1 MYKGIKMTL
10 FLGLWVLLN
19 IYLKQTKKK
28 KYTWVQVFKPVIIG
42 YPILITIGFLSGMM
56 AMKVLQ
62 TM

>member
-1 MYKGIKMTL
+1 MTL

-42 YPILITIGFLSGMM
+42 YPILIIVGLFYARMIFKTLQMM
-56 AMKVLQ
+56 
-62 TM
+62 